1 MKNEEFILVLYSS
14 FFIYHTT
21 PLALWRGVGGEA
33 FILHLLS
40 CHFLNGFI
48 HLVACGT
55 ARTRI
60 CIIIRIG
67 GSA

>member
-33 FILHLLS
+33 FILHL
-40 CHFLNGFI
+40 
-48 HLVACGT
+48 
-55 ARTRI
+55 
-60 CIIIRIG
+60 IIW
-67 GSA
+67 SFP